1 MNRIQTDTVGINLNS
16 GEIAGESV
24 NVFQAQ
30 PIGESLI
37 QGIVGTSVF
46 DYKFRKNDMVTNMK
60 TNFSV
65 STEDSRG

>member
-30 PIGESLI
+30 PIGESFI
-37 QGIVGTSVF
+37 QGIVGTSMF
-46 DYKFRKNDMVTNMK
+46 DYKFRKNDMVIIMK

-65 STEDSRG
+65 STEDR